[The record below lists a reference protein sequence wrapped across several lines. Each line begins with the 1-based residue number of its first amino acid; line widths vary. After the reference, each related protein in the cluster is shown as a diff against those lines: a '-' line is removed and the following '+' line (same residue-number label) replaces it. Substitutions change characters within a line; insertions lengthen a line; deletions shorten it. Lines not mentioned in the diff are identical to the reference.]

1 MARRDSR
8 GRYLPAAVEIG
19 LNDNLTSPMRRLT
32 RVFDLFGKSGRAA
45 AKGVSAA
52 TIAAGNLVSA
62 GVVRGLGAVKDGFIG
77 SVTEAIEFESSM
89 ADVKKVL
96 SDADLAN
103 FGKLTEGVRDLSQ
116 NIGIAPGEVAK
127 LTASLAQSGI
137 AGQELLKTAED
148 ASKLAVAFD
157 MTGEESGQAL
167 AKLRTGLGIS
177 RDEVN
182 SLTGT
187 INVLSNNLAA
197 TAPEILRAVK
207 QVGSV
212 GKAANL
218 SGQTVAALSTAMIA
232 SGAGAEVAATGTQ
245 NFIRAIAAGSSAT
258 KRQQGAFRSLGLN
271 SRTVA
276 KELTKGGKEAEAV
289 IRDIVLRIGQ
299 LKPDKRLPVLI
310 EMFGAESI
318 GAIGP
323 LATNIDLLTK
333 SFELAGNRTAALGS
347 VESEF
352 ASRSATTKQA
362 LEKLKAS
369 VTVLAI
375 EFGEHMLPYLRQ
387 GAEFLTSPEGKEWGR
402 KAVAKA
408 AETVR
413 DLAAAGREILPVVI
427 EVVKGI
433 SSLVEQLGGT
443 GTAALLATPK
453 IISMAAAFGGPAGLG
468 AAVLIAST
476 ALGAFLAHKTITWF
490 DEWNTSL
497 VDAQANLEGVAR
509 SLADGQGPLAEWTK
523 RMQQQAESADESRR
537 QFARL
542 MIQLQ
547 GGDVGEFD
555 RREGRARAERE
566 KFAATKSAAAAR
578 DAEWANRLAQGQAE
592 AQARGIADQ
601 NPYVAAGAP
610 LEAKAKAPPIGP
622 QGAAATPFSGELKV
636 TIDSEGQV
644 KRTEMRQSGAP
655 GFQVRANRGRQ

>member
-1 MARRDSR
+1 MANSR
-8 GRYLPAAVEIG
+8 GRVLPAAVEIS
-19 LNDNLTSPMRRLT
+19 LIDRLTAPMRRLT
-32 RVFDLFGKSGRAA
+32 RNFDVLGKTGRAA

-52 TIAAGNLVSA
+52 TIATGNLVSA
-62 GVVRGLGAVKDGFIG
+62 GVVRGLGAVKDGFVG
-77 SVTEAIEFESSM
+77 SVKEAIDFESSM

-137 AGQELLKTAED
+137 AGEELLKTAED

-157 MTGEESGQAL
+157 LSGEESGQAL
-167 AKLRTGLGIS
+167 AKLRTGLGLS
-177 RDEVN
+177 RDDVN

-218 SGQTVAALSTAMIA
+218 SGETVAALSTAMIA

-258 KRQQGAFRSLGLN
+258 KRQQGAFKALGLN
-271 SRTVA
+271 AKTVA
-276 KELTKGGKEAEAV
+276 KELTKGGFEAEAV
-289 IRDIVLRIGQ
+289 IRDIVLRIGN
-299 LKPDKRLPVLI
+299 LKPDRRLPVLI

-323 LATNIDLLTK
+323 LATNIELLTK
-333 SFELAGNRTAALGS
+333 SFELAGDRVAATGS
-347 VESEF
+347 VEKEF
-352 ASRSATTKQA
+352 ASRSATTAQA
-362 LEKLKAS
+362 LAKVKAS
-369 VTVLAI
+369 ASVLAI
-375 EFGEHMLPYLRQ
+375 EFGDHMLPYLRDA
-387 GAEFLTSPEGKEWGR
+387 AEFLTSPEGKEWGR
-402 KAVAKA
+402 KAISKA

-413 DLAAAGREILPVVI
+413 ELAAAGREILPVVVD
-427 EVVKGI
+427 VVKGI
-433 SSLVEQLGGT
+433 SSLVEKLGGT

-453 IISMAAAFGGPAGLG
+453 IIGMAAAFGGPAGLG

-476 ALGAFLAHKTITWF
+476 ALGAFLAHKTLTWF

-509 SLADGQGPLAEWTK
+509 SLADGHGPLAEWTK
-523 RMQQQAESADESRR
+523 RMQQQAESTDESRR

-542 MIQLQ
+542 MLQLQ
-547 GGDVGEFD
+547 GGDVAEFD
-555 RREGRARAERE
+555 RRELGAKAERDKYSRMKE
-566 KFAATKSAAAAR
+566 VAASR
-578 DAEWANRLAQGQAE
+578 DAEWADRLSRKQAE
-592 AQARGIADQ
+592 AQARSLGDGLAKAT
-601 NPYVAAGAP
+601 PGAP
-610 LEAKAKAPPIGP
+610 ALAAQAPPIGP
-622 QGAAATPFSGELKV
+622 QGAAAAPFQGELKV
-636 TIDSEGQV
+636 TIDAEGQV
-644 KRTEMRQSGAP
+644 KKTEIKQSGTP